1 MENMM
6 RKIVV
11 LTLSFVCVAPVVAL
25 AQEYNCSAQTLNG
38 EYIFAG
44 RGFIEPG
51 EPGVQRVRSGVL
63 IFDGAGNV
71 AGKQSSS
78 RGGNISRDRLQGTY
92 ALDANCSGTAT
103 FGSVAKPGSQIHW
116 DLYVAR
122 GGKTGHMVRMDDGS
136 MAVRTFQKE

>member
-1 MENMM
+1 M

-51 EPGVQRVRSGVL
+51 EPGVQRVRSG
-63 IFDGAGNV
+63 
-71 AGKQSSS
+71 
-78 RGGNISRDRLQGTY
+78 NISRDRLQGTY

-122 GGKTGHMVRMDDGS
+122 GGKIGHMVRMDDGS